1 MEITNTV
8 TIATKS
14 IFSTLESLRMIKIFE
29 DKLGRF
35 MNEYP
40 DVYAGTSFIKAENG
54 LRYIFIIPS
63 DNQEAIDASK
73 QLVEMLDMFHL
84 LLQMQTNDR

>member
-8 TIATKS
+8 TIATENV
-14 IFSTLESLRMIKIFE
+14 FSPMESMKMLEIFE
-29 DKLGRF
+29 DKFGSF
-35 MNEYP
+35 MNKYP

-63 DNQEAIDASK
+63 DNADAIDASER
-73 QLVEMLDMFHL
+73 LVATLDAFYFTFHFAFEA
-84 LLQMQTNDR
+84 